1 MWKAR
6 EAAMA
11 VQGKM
16 VDLQRKKGKGL
27 QCLESAMCGFF
38 FSKIDF
44 RTTIIIKDEI
54 SSLDNSSIFRVR
66 TQRCLVL
73 ATWI

>member
-44 RTTIIIKDEI
+44 RTTIIIKDEM
-54 SSLDNSSIFRVR
+54 SSVDNIFIP
-66 TQRCLVL
+66 C
-73 ATWI
+73 